1 MTSSA
6 RSLPPPELRIIGV
19 IGLPEVRPGNDL
31 AAMIAN
37 AAQAQGTPLAG
48 GDVVVIT
55 QKIVSKA
62 EGRVIP
68 LAGITPSAFAE
79 KVAKEFQKDARLV
92 ELVLRESRRI
102 VRMERGVIITE
113 TLHGFVCANAGIDLS
128 NLEETDTAALLPA
141 DSDRSSAAIRAALL
155 RHTRHNV
162 SVIISDTFGRP
173 WREGCT
179 NIAIGCSGIAPL
191 VDYRGQHDPAGN
203 LLRVTVMAIADE
215 LASATE
221 PVMGKLDR
229 IPVAIVRGYRPP
241 DGVAND
247 GTAQE
252 IVRKPDTDMFR

>member
-1 MTSSA
+1 M
-6 RSLPPPELRIIGV
+6 PPPELRIIGV
-19 IGLPEVRPGNDL
+19 TGLPEVRPGDDL
-31 AAMIAN
+31 AAMIA
-37 AAQAQGTPLAG
+37 AAALAQGTPLAE

-68 LAGITPSAFAE
+68 LASVTASPFAE
-79 KVAKEFQKDARLV
+79 KLATEFQKDARVV
-92 ELVLRESRRI
+92 ELVLQESRRI

-141 DSDRSSAAIRAALL
+141 DPDLSSSTIRADLL
-155 RHTRHNV
+155 RHTGHNV
-162 SVIISDTFGRP
+162 SIIISDTFGRP

-191 VDYRGQHDPAGN
+191 VDYRGRHDPAGN
-203 LLRVTVMAIADE
+203 VLNVTVMAIADE

-229 IPVAIVRGYRPP
+229 IPVAIVRGYLPP
-241 DGVAND
+241 QGAASDGA
-247 GTAQE
+247 AQE
-252 IVRKPDTDMFR
+252 LVRKPETDLFR